1 MFSLWKLCLHYYP
14 VGDDWF
20 PSFPSENQV
29 PPQKVH
35 PIARPPP
42 PSDIS
47 WIVIVFFFQSN
58 RVKWMLYMTT
68 FYVNN
73 RPPKSIN
80 QIPCRVR
87 FQ

>member
-80 QIPCRVR
+80 
-87 FQ
+87 